1 MNHYVYILYSI
12 ENKRTYVGYT
22 VNPVRRILQ
31 HNGVLKGGAK
41 YTSAFGPWVLF
52 CLIGGFS
59 DNIEAL
65 QAEWA
70 LKHVS
75 KKRKTIAQR
84 LTDLNALMKKEKF
97 TSNSINLIKDIELTI
112 KIDSDYYEFLSG
124 EQYINKKL
132 EIL

>member
-1 MNHYVYILYSI
+1 MKHYVYILYSV
-12 ENKRTYVGYT
+12 ENERTYVGYT

-52 CLIGGFS
+52 CLIEGFNN
-59 DNIEAL
+59 NIEAL

-75 KKRKTIAQR
+75 KKRKTAQR
-84 LTDLNALMKKEKF
+84 RLEDLDILMNKEQF
-97 TSNSINLIKDIELTI
+97 TSNSVNLIDNIELII
-112 KIDSDYYEFLSG
+112 KVDPEYHDFFNG
-124 EQYINKKL
+124 KQYKNK
-132 EIL
+132 EIMLL